1 MVNRDRLVKEF
12 LELTS
17 IDSLSKKERKM
28 ADALK
33 TRLEAMGYDVFE
45 DDAGRKIGGDAGNII
60 CTVKGTKKVPAIM
73 FAAHMDTVEPGIGKK
88 ALIDG
93 DIIRTDGSTVLG
105 GDDVSGIVCILEA
118 LRVIREK
125 GVEHGDIQVVFT
137 VAEEGGLYGAKNLD
151 YSKIYAKYGFV
162 MDSNGPIGTVAVKA
176 PSQDKMI
183 ITVEGRAAHAGLSP
197 EKGIDAIRIASSA
210 IAGMKLGRIDHET
223 TANVGVING
232 GRETNIVCDRVEIM
246 AEARSRDDRKLEAQ
260 TRHMKERFEQAAA
273 EFGGRIEFQAE
284 RLYPSFN
291 ITEDAPIMDILRK
304 AAETAGIGLITE
316 ETGGGSDTNIFNG
329 MGIESV
335 DVSTGMDKV
344 HSTGECISINDLVK
358 AAEFTV
364 SIIRS
369 VS

>member
-1 MVNRDRLVKEF
+1 LVNRERLIKEF
-12 LELTS
+12 LELTG
-17 IDSLSKKERKM
+17 IDSLTKKERKM

-33 TRLEAMGYDVFE
+33 ARLEAMGYEVYE
-45 DDAGRKIGGDAGNII
+45 DDAGKKTGGEAGNII
-60 CTVKGTKKVPAIM
+60 CTVKGTKSVPAIM

-88 ALIDG
+88 AVVDG

-105 GDDVSGIVCILEA
+105 GDDVSGIVSILEA
-118 LRVIREK
+118 LRVIKET
-125 GVEHGDIQVVFT
+125 GEEHGDIQVVFT
-137 VAEEGGLYGAKNLD
+137 IAEEGGLYGSKNLD

-176 PSQDKMI
+176 PSQDKMLV
-183 ITVEGRAAHAGLSP
+183 TVEGKAAHAGLSP
-197 EKGIDAIRIASSA
+197 EKGVDAIRIAAYA
-210 IAGMKLGRIDHET
+210 ISGMKLGRIDHET
-223 TANVGVING
+223 TANAGVING
-232 GRETNIVCDRVEIM
+232 GRETNIVCDRVEIK
-246 AEARSRDDRKLEAQ
+246 AEARSRDDRKLGEQ

-273 EFGGRIEFQAE
+273 EFGGRVDFKAE
-284 RLYPSFN
+284 RVYPSFN
-291 ITEDAPIMDILRK
+291 IPADAPIMDILRK
-304 AAETAGIGLITE
+304 AAESADIKLIPE

-344 HSTGECISINDLVK
+344 HSTDERISIRDMVK
-358 AAEFTV
+358 AAEFVV